1 MSRIHSTAIIDP
13 GAEIDST
20 VSIGPYSLI
29 GQHVKIG
36 PGTTVA
42 GHCVIEGH
50 TTIGADNRIFQFS
63 SLGAIPQDKKYA
75 GEPCE
80 LVIGD
85 RNTIREFCTFN
96 IGSPGDLGVTR
107 VGDDNWIMAYVHLA
121 HDCQVGNHTIF
132 ANNTQLAGHVVV
144 GDWVILGGFTVVH
157 QFCRLGAHSFT
168 AMNSLLFADLP
179 PFVMAQG
186 QPAKARSMNFEGLRR
201 RGFSTSRI
209 AAVKAMHKALY
220 RQDLTLDAA
229 QAVIAGLTD
238 SHPEAKP
245 DVDLMLDFLAHTSA
259 QRGIVR

>member
-1 MSRIHSTAIIDP
+1 MSRIHPTAIIDK

-20 VSIGPYSLI
+20 ASIGPYSLI
-29 GQHVKIG
+29 GPHVYIG
-36 PGTTVA
+36 PGTSVA

-50 TTIGADNRIFQFS
+50 TRIGADNKIFQFS
-63 SLGAIPQDKKYA
+63 SLGAVPQDKKYA

-96 IGSPGDLGVTR
+96 IGTPGDQGVTR
-107 VGDDNWIMAYVHLA
+107 VGNDNWIMAYVHLA

-132 ANNTQLAGHVVV
+132 ANNTQLAGHVQV
-144 GDWVILGGFTVVH
+144 GDWAILGGFTVVH

-201 RGFSTSRI
+201 RGFSPERI
-209 AAVKAMHKALY
+209 AAVKAIHKILY
-220 RQDLTLDAA
+220 RQGLTLDAA
-229 QAVIAGLTD
+229 QMQMAELPQTYPQA
-238 SHPEAKP
+238 EA
-245 DVDLMLDFLAHTSA
+245 DIQMMLDFLSSTSP